1 MGPRR
6 RTTALAATVV
16 AISLM
21 VAGGV
26 MAATQSRDE
35 AALQPVRQGAD
46 RGIEGRVERLLAQM
60 TLEEKLQQVQLLSDG
75 QITDEDARKGVGG
88 VFSLVD
94 PVKIRHL

>member
-35 AALQPVRQGAD
+35 AALQPT
-46 RGIEGRVERLLAQM
+46 RGQPIAGSR
-60 TLEEKLQQVQLLSDG
+60 
-75 QITDEDARKGVGG
+75 GG
-88 VFSLVD
+88 STGSW
-94 PVKIRHL
+94 PR

>member
-1 MGPRR
+1 MRARR

-46 RGIEGRVERLLAQM
+46 RGVEGRVERLESSA
-60 TLEEKLQQVQLLSDG
+60 DG
-75 QITDEDARKGVGG
+75 QPGD
-88 VFSLVD
+88 
-94 PVKIRHL
+94 

>member
-35 AALQPVRQGAD
+35 AALQPTRGAAD
-46 RGIEGRVERLLAQM
+46 RGIEGRVDRLLA
-60 TLEEKLQQVQLLSDG
+60 
-75 QITDEDARKGVGG
+75 R
-88 VFSLVD
+88 
-94 PVKIRHL
+94 

>member
-26 MAATQSRDE
+26 MAAT
-35 AALQPVRQGAD
+35 
-46 RGIEGRVERLLAQM
+46 
-60 TLEEKLQQVQLLSDG
+60 
-75 QITDEDARKGVGG
+75 
-88 VFSLVD
+88 
-94 PVKIRHL
+94 

>member
-6 RTTALAATVV
+6 RMTALAATVV

-26 MAATQSRDE
+26 MAATESRDE
-35 AALQPVRQGAD
+35 AALQPARGAAD
-46 RGIEGRVERLLAQM
+46 RGIEGRVDRLLSQM

-75 QITDEDARKGVGG
+75 QITDEDARRGAG
-88 VFSLVD
+88 SSAWST
-94 PVKIRHL
+94 P

>member
-35 AALQPVRQGAD
+35 AALQPTRAAAD
-46 RGIEGRVERLLAQM
+46 RGIERRSTGSWPR
-60 TLEEKLQQVQLLSDG
+60 
-75 QITDEDARKGVGG
+75 
-88 VFSLVD
+88 
-94 PVKIRHL
+94 

>member
-35 AALQPVRQGAD
+35 AALQPTRAAAD
-46 RGIEGRVERLLAQM
+46 RGIERRVDRLLAQM
-60 TLEEKLQQVQLLSDG
+60 TLDEKLQQVQLLSDG
-75 QITDEDARKGVGG
+75 ARSATRTPARAWAG
-88 VFSLVD
+88 SSAWWT
-94 PVKIRHL
+94 P

>member
-1 MGPRR
+1 MRPRR

-35 AALQPVRQGAD
+35 AALQPVRQEAD
-46 RGIEGRVERLLAQM
+46 RGVEGRVERLLAQM
-60 TLEEKLQQVQLLSDG
+60 TVEEKLQQVQLLSDG
-75 QITDEDARKGVGG
+75 QITDADANAATTNAAQVNAM
-88 VFSLVD
+88 
-94 PVKIRHL
+94 